1 MHFSH
6 HFTSF
11 KDMVVTGVQA
21 LLMLPVILMM
31 LASALMC
38 PRAAGA
44 IFLVLSGALFFTD
57 TRTFYRGF
65 WGGILDC
72 LLSFCPFVLLV
83 CIVGMIIKFCTEKAK
98 IPDGDS

>member
-44 IFLVLSGALFFTD
+44 IFLV
-57 TRTFYRGF
+57 
-65 WGGILDC
+65 
-72 LLSFCPFVLLV
+72 
-83 CIVGMIIKFCTEKAK
+83 
-98 IPDGDS
+98 

>member
-44 IFLVLSGALFFTD
+44 IFLVLTAALS
-57 TRTFYRGF
+57 RQR
-65 WGGILDC
+65 L
-72 LLSFCPFVLLV
+72 
-83 CIVGMIIKFCTEKAK
+83 
-98 IPDGDS
+98 